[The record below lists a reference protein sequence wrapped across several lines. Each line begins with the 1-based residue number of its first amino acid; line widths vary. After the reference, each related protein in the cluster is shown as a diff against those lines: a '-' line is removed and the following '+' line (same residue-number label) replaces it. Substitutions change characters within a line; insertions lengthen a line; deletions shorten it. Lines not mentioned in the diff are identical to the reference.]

1 MKFIGIDIGSEKHL
15 VAVVDRDGNVIR
27 KPTEFHEDDGG
38 YAKLRSLLGPSEDAL
53 VAMEAT
59 GHYWQ
64 NLFAFLASEGFKI
77 ALVNPMRTHHFAQ
90 GEEMR
95 RAKTDALDALGIARF
110 AQQKRPRV
118 TPLRDDVT
126 HELRE
131 LVRLRDRMMQDLGD
145 RARQLHR
152 ALDLTFPEFTR
163 HIADVKTPMATTL
176 LSKYSTGTAFRDAS
190 PADIAKLAYGPRH
203 KIGKELAEALCSAAR
218 KTVGRHHGVPYAL
231 QVRYA
236 CEDIATFRARLQ
248 KLDDDI
254 GQSLQRHEVGKL
266 LTTING
272 IGDNTAAR
280 LIASIDFGLFETAAQ
295 LASFIGV
302 APSVN
307 HSGKRRPGRGPTSSM
322 GNADLRA
329 KLYMPTLCAV
339 RVNPWLRVFYERLV
353 AQGKPKKLALIAAMR
368 KLLTAIFSV
377 ASSKTAFVPRLTA

>member
-1 MKFIGIDIGSEKHL
+1 MKFIGIDIGSEKHV
-15 VAVVDRDGNVIR
+15 VAIVDRDGNVTR
-27 KPTEFHEDDGG
+27 KPTEFREDEDG

-53 VAMEAT
+53 VVMEAT

-77 ALVNPMRTHHFAQ
+77 ALLNPMRTHHFAQ

-118 TPLRDDVT
+118 TPLRDDAT
-126 HELRE
+126 LELRE

-163 HIADVKTPMATTL
+163 HVADVKTPMATTL

-190 PADIAKLAYGPRH
+190 PADVAKLAYGPRH
-203 KIGKELAEALCSAAR
+203 KIGQKLADALCAPAQ
-218 KTVGRHHGVPYAL
+218 KTVGRHHGVQYAL

-254 GQSLQRHEVGKL
+254 EQSLQRHEVGKL

-272 IGDNTAAR
+272 IGGNTAAR

-307 HSGKRRPGRGPTSSM
+307 HSGKHRPRRGFTSSM
-322 GNADLRA
+322 GNADLRT

-377 ASSKTAFVPRLTA
+377 ASSKTAFVPRLPV